1 MSQWRAILLVTI
13 VALAAAAIWTR
24 HEVSE
29 QGDGTLAREQPSAPV
44 AQPPVSVPV
53 IAAATESS
61 TAVPAAPPAQP
72 ATIASD
78 VEAPAPAA
86 VDLPPQS
93 VDTLEPA
100 QAKFARGGRP
110 DPDQN

>member
-72 ATIASD
+72 ATVASD
-78 VEAPAPAA
+78 VEAPAA
-86 VDLPPQS
+86 VDLTPQS
-93 VDTLEPA
+93 VDTPEPA

>member
-29 QGDGTLAREQPSAPV
+29 QGDATLLAREQPSAPV

-72 ATIASD
+72 ATVASD
-78 VEAPAPAA
+78 VEAPAA

-93 VDTLEPA
+93 MDTPEPA
-100 QAKFARGGRP
+100 QAKFARGGRL

>member
-29 QGDGTLAREQPSAPV
+29 QGDATLAREQPSAPV

-72 ATIASD
+72 ATVASD
-78 VEAPAPAA
+78 VEAPAA

-93 VDTLEPA
+93 VDTPEPA
-100 QAKFARGGRP
+100 QAKFARGGRL

>member
-1 MSQWRAILLVTI
+1 MSQWRAILVVTI

-29 QGDGTLAREQPSAPV
+29 LGDATLAREQLSAPV
-44 AQPPVSVPV
+44 PQPPVSVPV
-53 IAAATESS
+53 VAAATESS
-61 TAVPAAPPAQP
+61 PAVPVAPPAQP
-72 ATIASD
+72 ATVASD
-78 VEAPAPAA
+78 VEVPAA
-86 VDLPPQS
+86 VDLTPPN
-93 VDTLEPA
+93 VDTPELA